1 MYKKSLLF
9 LTVLI
14 MLSVTFGTADAYL
27 DSETGRFIT
36 QDPYLGEITRPP
48 SVHRYNH
55 VKSNPASFVDRNGYD
70 YAEVRDNKAYWI
82 IEKDIAGPFNP
93 DTRRVYIGNTKE
105 NDPRNIYLTTESG
118 GGMVDR
124 KALKYAASKF
134 WDRYDADEFSSVL
147 NPADISSLS
156 HLPEVQDQIITD
168 HIGRLDPHQ
177 IGGIYAD
184 RPVFRS
190 KLTNRLDRLQTA
202 GDIAGAIPGAGI
214 FADVPNTALYGL
226 RGKWTDFGIGLA
238 AAIPVFGQG
247 AIAAKYG
254 K

>member
-105 NDPRNIYLTTESG
+105 NDPRNIYLTT
-118 GGMVDR
+118 
-124 KALKYAASKF
+124 
-134 WDRYDADEFSSVL
+134 
-147 NPADISSLS
+147 
-156 HLPEVQDQIITD
+156 
-168 HIGRLDPHQ
+168 
-177 IGGIYAD
+177 
-184 RPVFRS
+184 VF
-190 KLTNRLDRLQTA
+190 
-202 GDIAGAIPGAGI
+202 
-214 FADVPNTALYGL
+214 
-226 RGKWTDFGIGLA
+226 
-238 AAIPVFGQG
+238 
-247 AIAAKYG
+247 
-254 K
+254 